1 MEGIEK
7 ITDRI
12 AADTASEI
20 EQIQQQARAEA
31 DAISA
36 RYAAEAER
44 VAAQIL
50 ARGRRSC
57 EERQAQMLSSAAL
70 SAKKARLAVKQA
82 LLGEAFSQA
91 LDRLCHL
98 PEEDYITLLA
108 TLAANASSTG
118 EETLV
123 FSPADRSRYGKK
135 VVAQA
140 NALLKA
146 EGRHAKLTLD
156 EQTRPMRGG
165 LCVKSGKI
173 EDNCSLETIVHL
185 MQEEVSGDMAAIL
198 FPAQ

>member
-57 EERQAQMLSSAAL
+57 EEKQAQMLSSAAL
-70 SAKKARLAVKQA
+70 SAEIMQNSACMWWSVISSA
-82 LLGEAFSQA
+82 LTGRKVPSPTCSVIFAMPTPFSA
-91 LDRLCHL
+91 
-98 PEEDYITLLA
+98 
-108 TLAANASSTG
+108 
-118 EETLV
+118 
-123 FSPADRSRYGKK
+123 
-135 VVAQA
+135 
-140 NALLKA
+140 
-146 EGRHAKLTLD
+146 
-156 EQTRPMRGG
+156 
-165 LCVKSGKI
+165 
-173 EDNCSLETIVHL
+173 
-185 MQEEVSGDMAAIL
+185 MA
-198 FPAQ
+198 